1 VAGGD
6 VLKGA
11 EKVAPL
17 KLVKDI
23 GKSIR
28 YGDEGM
34 TDRNGN
40 VILPSDQF
48 DPWDLTLRAMGLGTT
63 KESEYYDANNAV
75 QTAKEAATGTR
86 NKLLRKYAEARLANE
101 PLGDIQAEIAEFNQR
116 HPQKGVRIDASS
128 MLRSVQNRRNM
139 AQERDGS
146 GVRAGKANE
155 PYLDSARFALG
166 T

>member
-1 VAGGD
+1 
-6 VLKGA
+6 
-11 EKVAPL
+11 
-17 KLVKDI
+17 
-23 GKSIR
+23 
-28 YGDEGM
+28 
-34 TDRNGN
+34 
-40 VILPSDQF
+40 
-48 DPWDLTLRAMGLGTT
+48 
-63 KESEYYDANNAV
+63 V

-155 PYLDSARFALG
+155 PYLDNARFATG